1 MLKILYHYLVGSH
14 TKDYWCDLSPVFET
28 DLIKVYWDQPVLVVG
43 HCPSDRPDIVLW
55 TKSDKCTYLIDV
67 SISIVTATS
76 TLNFVKRLQST
87 VTWQC

>member
-55 TKSDKCTYLIDV
+55 NKSDKCAYLIDV
-67 SISIVTATS
+67 SIPSDS
-76 TLNFVKRLQST
+76 NLHSKFVKRFQST
-87 VTWQC
+87 VN